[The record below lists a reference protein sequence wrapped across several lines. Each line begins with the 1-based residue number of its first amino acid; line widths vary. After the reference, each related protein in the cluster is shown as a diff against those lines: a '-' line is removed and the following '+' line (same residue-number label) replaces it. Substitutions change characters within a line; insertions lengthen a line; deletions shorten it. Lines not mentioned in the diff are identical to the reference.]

1 MVVIKK
7 IKTLLDIL
15 LSHIIYGFS
24 FLVPRDRKIWI
35 FIGWHK
41 GKKGEVFTDN
51 SKYLFLYVSNNI
63 KDIKAIWIGMDRN
76 LCQKL
81 KDRGYFSYIKG
92 TLLGMYYSLRAGY
105 TFVDAYIQR
114 ESYRYSGGSKI
125 VQLLHGKGVKKLGYK
140 KVHPSYSNPIK
151 QLIARLIT
159 PQLFLSFDYV
169 FVPSDFVVKILPKSW
184 KTNKTKFSI
193 AGYPRNDIFFGEIK
207 GADIGVSLNLKDK
220 LKQLREE
227 GIQKFIL
234 YMPTFRRGSLRFEL
248 EKIIDISQLN
258 LLMKEEKA
266 HFFVK
271 LHPKFGEQDTKSVK
285 SPNITFI
292 EESDIHSLLK
302 KFDLLITDY
311 SSIFVDFLLLQKPII
326 FFPHDLK
333 EYAKKEGFIFDYE
346 EYTPGPKAFNQR
358 ELLETIKKTLQG
370 EDKFKEKRGKIKNLY
385 YQYFDGKASE
395 RIVNT
400 ILNKENIS

>member
-1 MVVIKK
+1 MVAIKK

-24 FLVPRDRKIWI
+24 FLVPRDKKIWV

-76 LCQKL
+76 LCEEL
-81 KDRGYFSYIKG
+81 RVHGYTAHSRYSLSGI
-92 TLLGMYYSLRAGY
+92 YYSLRAGY

-140 KVHPSYSNPIK
+140 KVHPSYSNPVK

-184 KTNKTKFSI
+184 KINKTKFFI
-193 AGYPRNDIFFGEIK
+193 AGYPRNDIFFNEIP
-207 GADIGVSLNLKDK
+207 GADIGISLK
-220 LKQLREE
+220 LKEKLKELKSQ
-227 GIQKFIL
+227 GVQKFIL
-234 YMPTFRRGSLRFEL
+234 YMPTFRRGSLKFEL
-248 EKIIDISQLN
+248 EKIIDISQFN

-292 EESDIHSLLK
+292 EESDIHPLLK

-311 SSIFVDFLLLQKPII
+311 SSIFVDFLLADKPIV
-326 FFPHDLK
+326 FFPYDFE
-333 EYAKKEGFIFDYE
+333 EYRQKEGFLFNYE
-346 EYTPGPKAFNQR
+346 EYTPGPKAFNPR
-358 ELLETIKKTLQG
+358 EFLETLSGALQG
-370 EDKFKEKRGKIKNLY
+370 EDRFKEKRKEIRNLY
-385 YQYFDGKASE
+385 HQYVDGKSAE
-395 RIVNT
+395 RITNIV
-400 ILNKENIS
+400 LNKL